1 MLFDRTGIIG
11 RGVLCSRNFG
21 VSERIMKT
29 RGEGGVGRGEG
40 GRMEYHEFPSEICC
54 LTLP

>member
-1 MLFDRTGIIG
+1 MFQKLSGI
-11 RGVLCSRNFG
+11 RKVYEN
-21 VSERIMKT
+21 
-29 RGEGGVGRGEG
+29 EGGGGRGEG